1 LYDDKRLWRLA
12 SPSGWVIC
20 VHRVVAVAREEDHAS
35 RKTAGKSE
43 SVSQCRAGEAR
54 MSESGSA
61 DSDTE
66 TASNLRAGDHRQNK
80 EETRDDY
87 AFTHAQHF

>member
-1 LYDDKRLWRLA
+1 MYDDKRLWRLT

-20 VHRVVAVAREEDHAS
+20 VQRVVAVAREEDHAS

-43 SVSQCRAGEAR
+43 SVSQCRAAEAG
-54 MSESGSA
+54 MSESGPA
-61 DSDTE
+61 DSDTK
-66 TASNLRAGDHRQNK
+66 TASSLRAGGTCQSQ
-80 EETRDDY
+80 EESRDDY